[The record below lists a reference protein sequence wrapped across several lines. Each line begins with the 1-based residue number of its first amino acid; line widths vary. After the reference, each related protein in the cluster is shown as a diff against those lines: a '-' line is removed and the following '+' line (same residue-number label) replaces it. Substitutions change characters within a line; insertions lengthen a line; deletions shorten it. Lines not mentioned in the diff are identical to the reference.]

1 MELIVRKIFGLI
13 LTSGLLMTNVWA
25 DIDCPAELAHHID
38 MRTMLPDGTQ
48 NPTYGLEIATGICGC
63 LGFVNGVQID
73 ENTITFTVRMV
84 DNEPIRGIELDVYHN
99 AGDLL
104 YYGPEAY
111 EDANGNGLY
120 DSEESFTD
128 LDGDGE
134 WSSKAFGSDVDPGS
148 KLINVTDEHGEQRE
162 MTLQGKRINDHV
174 KVLAYNIS
182 RGFTEG
188 NGEEGDLFF
197 ITYGLPQG
205 AGALPAEIAFHF
217 GIANLPGT
225 TAGTPPG
232 TDILNVVYR
241 STGGLDLGYP
251 HGEVNEHDH
260 HGCGDGGIVST
271 TTVTADAEPMI
282 PDVFALN
289 QNYPNPFNPSTQISF
304 DVPVGADH
312 VMINVYNILGQNV
325 NTLVN
330 EVMSPG
336 SYTVDWNATDFMGNA
351 VASGIYFYELRS
363 NSFTARKK
371 MLLIR

>member
-1 MELIVRKIFGLI
+1 MRKIFGLI

-25 DIDCPAELAHHID
+25 DIDCPADSALHFD
-38 MRTMLPDGTQ
+38 MRTMLPDGTP

-99 AGDLL
+99 AGDVLH
-104 YYGPEAY
+104 YGPEAY
-111 EDANGNGLY
+111 EDANGNGNY
-120 DSEESFTD
+120 DSGESFTD

-134 WSSKAFGSDVDPGS
+134 WSSSPFCSPCVNRGS
-148 KLINVTDEHGEQRE
+148 KLLNVTNGT
-162 MTLQGKRINDHV
+162 MTLTSNRLDGFV
-174 KVLAYNIS
+174 KVIAYSLN
-182 RGFTEG
+182 RVETEG

-205 AGALPAEIAFHF
+205 AGVLPAEIAFHF
-217 GIANLPGT
+217 GTTNLPGT
-225 TAGTPPG
+225 SMDPN
-232 TDILNVVYR
+232 ILNIVC
-241 STGGLDLGYP
+241 GYP
-251 HGEVNEHDH
+251 DEDNPMVINTSNVATDNGE
-260 HGCGDGGIVST
+260 IFP
-271 TTVTADAEPMI
+271 DA
-282 PDVFALN
+282 FALN

-304 DVPVGADH
+304 DVPAGADH

-330 EVMSPG
+330 EVLSPG

-351 VASGIYFYELRS
+351 VASGIYFYELRG